1 MSSEGRP
8 GACEAPLLRDCSPMG
23 SFPDSV
29 SPTPRKA
36 RIGDVPSMHRL
47 INDHAEAGMMLARP
61 LSELYENLRD
71 FWVLESGGAV
81 IACCALHINWADLA
95 EIRSLAVDQGF
106 KHRGLGRI
114 LVNACLDEA
123 RQMGIAR
130 VYALTREPLF
140 FENLGFQ
147 RTGVSELPRKV
158 WGECIRCPKFPE
170 CDEVAV
176 VFDLLPGQG
185 PGLS

>member
-1 MSSEGRP
+1 MPPNLIDSS
-8 GACEAPLLRDCSPMG
+8 
-23 SFPDSV
+23 

-47 INDHAEAGMMLARP
+47 INEHAEAGWMLARP

-71 FWVLESGGAV
+71 FWVVEIGDRV
-81 IACCALHINWADLA
+81 VACCALHINWADLA
-95 EIRSLAVDQGF
+95 EIRSLAVEEGF
-106 KHRGLGRI
+106 QRQGLGRT
-114 LVNACLDEA
+114 LVDACLAEA

-130 VYALTREPLF
+130 AYALTREPAF
-140 FENLGFQ
+140 FESLEFK

-176 VFDLLPGQG
+176 VMDLQ
-185 PGLS
+185 